1 MNIQKRL
8 QIEFEF
14 LGEEQISANTA
25 LKIVND
31 VFKEAEAEQLILTDV
46 VHCFGKEDLQ
56 YVYEDVDTQFKSFEH
71 WYEEYILP
79 I

>member
-1 MNIQKRL
+1 MKLNKFEIDNLIKDNIL
-8 QIEFEF
+8 
-14 LGEEQISANTA
+14 
-25 LKIVND
+25 LKERV
-31 VFKEAEAEQLILTDV
+31 KELKLENKEITKQLTIPDV
-46 VHCFGKEDLQ
+46 VHCFGKDDLQ